1 MFVTQLILSFM
12 WSQLS
17 LTHYSLDSSFITETN
32 QSNQYI
38 YIYIYIIHIYNYVI
52 LYILHIVLSILYI
65 LYIFIKYEYIFYVK
79 KTYI

>member
-17 LTHYSLDSSFITETN
+17 LTRYSLDSSFMTETN

-38 YIYIYIIHIYNYVI
+38 YIYIYIYIYNIYNYII

-65 LYIFIKYEYIFYVK
+65 YIKYECIFYVK
-79 KTYI
+79 NTYI